1 MMGPWKIF
9 QLGVKSVGRNSLVLR
24 RKTTITNSI
33 SGRSKNK
40 AKGLD
45 MKRVY
50 LDHASATPVRKEVIE
65 AMLPY
70 FDNHFG
76 NPSTVYDM
84 GSKITEVIDQQ
95 RANVAT
101 LIGAKA
107 KEIIFTSSGAEAN
120 NLAVKGIAL
129 ARQKKGKHI
138 VISAIEHHSV
148 LNSARFLERM
158 DFEVTFLQVDQY
170 GVVDPERLAQVI
182 TPETI
187 LVSVMHANNE
197 IGTIEPIAE
206 LAAICR
212 EKETTF
218 HTDAVASVG
227 NIPVDVNELGVDLL
241 SLSGVSLG
249 APKGIGALY
258 FRGNLRLMPLIH
270 GGIQEMGRRAGTENV
285 PGIVGLGKA
294 SELATKEMSDKEKNL
309 RRLINLLDSSIHE
322 RIEKVI
328 PTGHPD
334 HRLPG
339 HASYCVEAIEGEA
352 LLLMLNQEG
361 IYANTGSACASKA
374 LKTSP
379 VLVAIG
385 TRPDLAQ
392 GSIVFTLNSSNTT
405 EDIEYV
411 LEKFPQVVKQLRSLS
426 PVWRKT
432 STA

>member
-1 MMGPWKIF
+1 
-9 QLGVKSVGRNSLVLR
+9 
-24 RKTTITNSI
+24 
-33 SGRSKNK
+33 
-40 AKGLD
+40 

-50 LDHASATPVRKEVIE
+50 LDHASATPVRREVIE

-70 FDNHFG
+70 FDEHFG
-76 NPSTVYDM
+76 NPSTVYDL
-84 GSKITEVIDQQ
+84 GSKIMDVIDDQ
-95 RANVAT
+95 RAKVAT

-120 NLAVKGIAL
+120 NLAVKGTAL

-158 DFEVTFLQVDQY
+158 DFEVTFLQVDEC
-170 GVVDPERLAQVI
+170 GVVDPERLAKVI

-187 LVSVMHANNE
+187 LVSIMHANNE
-197 IGTIEPIAE
+197 IGTIEPISE
-206 LAAICR
+206 LASICR
-212 EKETTF
+212 EKEITF

-258 FRGNLRLMPLIH
+258 FGGNLRLMPLIH

-294 SELATKEMSDKEKNL
+294 SELALKELPDRVNYVREL
-309 RRLINLLDSSIHE
+309 RDLLDSGICE
-322 RIEKVI
+322 RIERVK

-361 IYANTGSACASKA
+361 IYVNTGSACASKA

-385 TRPDLAQ
+385 LRPDLAQ
-392 GSIVFTLNSSNTT
+392 GSIVFTLNNSNTN

-411 LEKFPQVVKQLRSLS
+411 LKKFPLVVEKLRSFS
-426 PVWRKT
+426 PIWRKP
-432 STA
+432 SVA

>member
-1 MMGPWKIF
+1 
-9 QLGVKSVGRNSLVLR
+9 
-24 RKTTITNSI
+24 
-33 SGRSKNK
+33 
-40 AKGLD
+40 

-70 FDNHFG
+70 FDEHFG
-76 NPSTVYDM
+76 NPSTVYDL
-84 GSKITEVIDQQ
+84 GSRIMEVIDQQ

-170 GVVDPERLAQVI
+170 GVVDSERLAQVI

-212 EKETTF
+212 EKEITF

-258 FRGNLRLMPLIH
+258 FRDNLRLMPLIH

-294 SELATKEMSDKEKNL
+294 SELATK
-309 RRLINLLDSSIHE
+309 
-322 RIEKVI
+322 
-328 PTGHPD
+328 
-334 HRLPG
+334 
-339 HASYCVEAIEGEA
+339 
-352 LLLMLNQEG
+352 
-361 IYANTGSACASKA
+361 
-374 LKTSP
+374 
-379 VLVAIG
+379 
-385 TRPDLAQ
+385 
-392 GSIVFTLNSSNTT
+392 
-405 EDIEYV
+405 
-411 LEKFPQVVKQLRSLS
+411 
-426 PVWRKT
+426 
-432 STA
+432 